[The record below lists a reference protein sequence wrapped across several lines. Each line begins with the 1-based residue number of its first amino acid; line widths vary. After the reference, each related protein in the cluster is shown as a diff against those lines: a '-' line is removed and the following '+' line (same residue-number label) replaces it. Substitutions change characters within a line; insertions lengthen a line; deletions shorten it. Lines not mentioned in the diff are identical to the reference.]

1 VARENRGSAAIPPDR
16 ASLPLRTS
24 KTRRAPRVSVSLR
37 IVSAQAPR
45 IVGRYAIHGEI
56 AAGGMATVHLGRLH
70 GPVGFTKTVAIK
82 RLHDQ
87 FAKDEEFVDMFID
100 EARVAARIHHPNVV
114 QTLDVVQSEDQLLL
128 VMEYVHGV
136 QLSTMTR
143 LAKKTGQRM
152 PPPIVSAVVAGML
165 RGLHAAHE
173 ATDEHGSP
181 LNIVHR
187 DISPHNVLVGV
198 DGVPRVIDFGV
209 AKAAGR
215 LQQTA
220 VGQIKGK
227 VPYMAPEQVKGQAV
241 TRRTDIFAAGIV
253 LWETLLG
260 ERLFVGDNDAAI
272 IAQLLSRAIDPPSR
286 VDFAVP
292 PAFDAVVMR
301 ALEREPA
308 KRFATAL
315 EFAEALEACGPVAAP
330 TEVST
335 WVTRVAADQLAKRRA
350 IVADVESSSATD
362 AVSSTSA
369 KLLVAPAEPI
379 TGKSARTQNASVSI
393 TPTEPE
399 PSRRPGLAIVLVGL
413 VLMGAAGYLLARE
426 VVFRE
431 PRAGVPSGTIAGVPQ
446 LPPPPTTSAS
456 ELHSASATAS
466 ASVSAAPAATAK
478 LKPKIVK
485 PTATATTTAT
495 APADDCDPPYTF
507 DANGMK
513 KYKPHCL

>member
-1 VARENRGSAAIPPDR
+1 
-16 ASLPLRTS
+16 
-24 KTRRAPRVSVSLR
+24 
-37 IVSAQAPR
+37 VSAESPR

-70 GPVGFTKTVAIK
+70 GPVGFNKTVAIK

-100 EARVAARIHHPNVV
+100 EARLAARIHHPNVV
-114 QTLDVVQSEDQLLL
+114 QTLDVVQADDHLLL

-136 QLSTMTR
+136 QLSTLTR
-143 LAKKTGQRM
+143 LAKKAGKRM

-173 ATDEHGSP
+173 AMDEHGSP

-220 VGQIKGK
+220 TGQLKGK

-241 TRRTDIFAAGIV
+241 TRRTDLFAAGVV

-260 ERLFVGDNDAAI
+260 HRLFVADNDAAI
-272 IAQLLSRAIDPPSR
+272 ISFILSRPIEPPSR
-286 VDFAVP
+286 VDGDVP
-292 PAFDAVVMR
+292 ASYDAVVMR
-301 ALEREPA
+301 ALERDPA

-315 EFAEALEACGPVAAP
+315 EFAEAVEKCGPIAAP
-330 TEVST
+330 TEVSA
-335 WVTRVAADQLAKRRA
+335 WVKQIAAEPLSKRTA
-350 IVADVESSSATD
+350 IIADVESSSALP
-362 AVSSTSA
+362 AMSSTSA
-369 KLLVAPAEPI
+369 RILTAPAEPT
-379 TGKSARTQNASVSI
+379 TGKSTRSRVASMMSI
-393 TPTEPE
+393 SPDEPE
-399 PSRRPGLAIVLVGL
+399 PKRRGGFLWVLLGL
-413 VLMGAAGYLLARE
+413 VAMGGIGYLLARE
-426 VVFRE
+426 VVFRDSAT
-431 PRAGVPSGTIAGVPQ
+431 PASSGKIEASPV
-446 LPPPPTTSAS
+446 LAAPPPASETTSAS
-456 ELHSASATAS
+456 VTAPPSASA
-466 ASVSAAPAATAK
+466 VVAPGVAV
-478 LKPKIVK
+478 KPKYKLK
-485 PTATATTTAT
+485 PTATATATAT
-495 APADDCDPPYTF
+495 VAPPADDCDPPYTF

-513 KYKPHCL
+513 KYKQHCL